1 MRLLLSAAAAL
12 TVGVALLLTTAC
24 NPSAYNNQAN
34 ANSPAAPAAPA
45 VATAPPSS
53 TAAIPPPSPI
63 DGIRRVTVQ
72 ELKQALDEHRAVVVD
87 VRNDVAYK
95 NGHIQGAL
103 LIPATDIDKHLNELP
118 KDKLI
123 VTYCS

>member
-12 TVGVALLLTTAC
+12 IVGGALLLTTAC
-24 NPSAYNNQAN
+24 NPAAFNNQAN
-34 ANSPAAPAAPA
+34 ANSPAAPVAPG
-45 VATAPPSS
+45 VVPAPPSS

-63 DGIRRVTVQ
+63 DGVRRVTVE
-72 ELKQALDEHRAVVVD
+72 ELKKALDEHRAVVVD

-95 NGHIQGAL
+95 TGHIQGAL
-103 LIPATDIDKHLNELP
+103 LIPATDIDKHLDQLP